1 MDIPVGGS
9 ALQCAARTPHDPS
22 HPSPTGDLTGKAL
35 AHSQSLEG
43 RVRVSPRKTRRER
56 RLPPG
61 GLIVDERL
69 TPCMYD
75 GL

>member
-35 AHSQSLEG
+35 APL
-43 RVRVSPRKTRRER
+43 RPAPVTMRETAYK
-56 RLPPG
+56 
-61 GLIVDERL
+61 E
-69 TPCMYD
+69 
-75 GL
+75 